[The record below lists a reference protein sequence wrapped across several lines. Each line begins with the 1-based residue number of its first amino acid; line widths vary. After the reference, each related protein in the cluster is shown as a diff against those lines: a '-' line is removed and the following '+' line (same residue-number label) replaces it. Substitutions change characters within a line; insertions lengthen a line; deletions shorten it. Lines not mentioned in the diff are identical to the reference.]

1 MARIKSGITKLSNWT
16 PNSSA
21 MDLICENLTNKKN
34 LITKWSD
41 TVRLPHYFMYEKTKI
56 NFIQID
62 NIHRLYSSCSSIY
75 PHQSV
80 LHYATDFDKK
90 RGICLSTGLKPY
102 SISDVTWF
110 FSVCWVYV
118 VDFGSV
124 SSPKVNQL
132 KKLHRFVKCACD
144 MDFRIGFAMPD
155 TLGIVNST
163 LRDIWSITAY
173 NISSVSL
180 VAFQP
185 INLITVRHI
194 ACATVDLFKIQSNVK
209 MSAQCLAADGD
220 YGTAWKW

>member
-21 MDLICENLTNKKN
+21 MDLICENLTYKKN
-34 LITKWSD
+34 NIITKWSD

-110 FSVCWVYV
+110 FSVCLCVCCRFWVS
-118 VDFGSV
+118 FSTQ
-124 SSPKVNQL
+124 SQST
-132 KKLHRFVKCACD
+132 KKAPSICQMCLWY
-144 MDFRIGFAMPD
+144 GFSYWVCNA
-155 TLGIVNST
+155 
-163 LRDIWSITAY
+163 
-173 NISSVSL
+173 
-180 VAFQP
+180 
-185 INLITVRHI
+185 RHSWY
-194 ACATVDLFKIQSNVK
+194 CE
-209 MSAQCLAADGD
+209 
-220 YGTAWKW
+220 